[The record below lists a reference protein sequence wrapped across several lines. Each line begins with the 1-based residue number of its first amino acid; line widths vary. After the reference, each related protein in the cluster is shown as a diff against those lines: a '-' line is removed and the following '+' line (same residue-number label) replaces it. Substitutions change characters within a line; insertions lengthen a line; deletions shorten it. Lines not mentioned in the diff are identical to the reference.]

1 MVNCKLNKLIL
12 VSNATIYYY
21 YMQEVFSF
29 KKRHTSQLYYD
40 GLLLSNMCYYCYKHC
55 YKAILTRSVSYFGT
69 TRTISLTSHLIW
81 PKLWATP
88 YAHDAPLTTLFFFFF
103 YRDLWSRCA

>member
-12 VSNATIYYY
+12 VSNDYY

-55 YKAILTRSVSYFGT
+55 YKAILTRSVSYLILGGVGYVHIN
-69 TRTISLTSHLIW
+69 RTC
-81 PKLWATP
+81 
-88 YAHDAPLTTLFFFFF
+88 D
-103 YRDLWSRCA
+103 

>member
-12 VSNATIYYY
+12 VSKCYYY

-40 GLLLSNMCYYCYKHC
+40 GLLY
-55 YKAILTRSVSYFGT
+55 
-69 TRTISLTSHLIW
+69 LIW
-81 PKLWATP
+81 VGVGLG
-88 YAHDAPLTTLFFFFF
+88 AHLNLFSTAFA
-103 YRDLWSRCA
+103 LK